1 MDWPYKKRIV
11 FYIFFIISCVAAGG
25 IYYVLG
31 QHTKNEKT
39 YKILVVQS
47 YAPDC
52 TWKDALNEGIRN
64 AFTES
69 AIRTDIRTFYLD
81 SENLL
86 ALKEI
91 DTLRLLMDQYREEA
105 PDLIIA
111 CDDAATYSLIQTR
124 HPLTYT
130 TPIVFC
136 GVDYVN
142 NEILPG
148 HTNITGFSSQPD
160 FIACYRLAARLL
172 GKINDILLITEHSFL
187 GKVYTQDACR
197 QFSSLPEIK
206 EIEFSEQD
214 NEQNIFFPGH
224 AGLKSDS
231 VTLSV
236 KRIDK
241 MSGLAMKWNLYD
253 KPCQFAIIPKW
264 SPLYS
269 QFPRMSNLPFF
280 TVNNEGY
287 GNGSIGGYI
296 ITSYDQGHEAAERGI
311 QILNGAAPAD
321 FPITPSK
328 KTPVFDW
335 NELQRWNIT
344 PAALPSGSTIP
355 NMPFFERYKSRIIAG
370 GTAGLICIFVSL
382 AWLIRL
388 YKKERDNKKRIQ
400 RKLVKEQKELSITME
415 SINEGVI
422 SIDKTGVI
430 LSINRAA
437 LDWLHLGNDTKK
449 YIGYPVRKLFNIIS
463 GIRADYLDQMLESV
477 WQSKEKLNFSEDA
490 YLIANGNLT
499 FPVSGAVSTIPDN
512 EKLAGVVITFRDVTE
527 KQVQREFL
535 ALSMLAGDIFAWR
548 YDEITRKIVFDEA
561 FFRFIE
567 VAVPPEKGFDGDHFM
582 HMLHPD
588 DAAKCK
594 KTVSL
599 IEGGKIVKSTLPL
612 RIRFGTGN
620 YAWWEF
626 RIASMP
632 KSSLKGHYKLFG
644 ICLNIEEY
652 KKTEQELI
660 RLRDEALESDRK
672 KSIFMANMSHE
683 IRTPLNA
690 IVGFSTLLTDETNF
704 NPAERKI
711 FIETINENC
720 SLLLNLI
727 NEILDISR
735 IESGIQFKQE
745 NCDLNALITELE
757 TTYRPQL
764 SEKVTWIT
772 RIPPVPVWHKTDP
785 LRLKQLLSNL
795 VGNAIKFTDKGSVT
809 VGYAYMKEKGTFL
822 FTVSD
827 TGIGISG
834 EEQSKI
840 FDRFYK
846 TNDFIQGGGLGLSL
860 CQEIVKRMD
869 GNIRV
874 ESENGKGTSFYIT
887 LPYHRPDA
895 NYETR

>member
-1 MDWPYKKRIV
+1 MDYPYTKRIV
-11 FYIFFIISCVAAGG
+11 FYIFFISCLTAGG
-25 IYYVLG
+25 IYYVFR
-31 QHTKNEKT
+31 QHAENEKT
-39 YKILVVQS
+39 YKIVVVQS
-47 YAPDC
+47 YATDC
-52 TWKDALNEGIRN
+52 TWKDALNAGIRN
-64 AFTES
+64 AFTEN
-69 AIRTDIRTFYLD
+69 AVKTNIRTFYLD
-81 SENLL
+81 CENLL
-86 ALKEI
+86 ALKET
-91 DTLRLLMDQYREEA
+91 DTLRLLLDEYKEEA

-111 CDDAATYSLIQTR
+111 CDDAATFSLIQTR

-142 NEILPG
+142 KDILPG
-148 HTNITGFSSQPD
+148 HTNITGFSTQPD

-172 GKINDILLITEHSFL
+172 GKINNILLITENSYL

-197 QFSSLPEIK
+197 QFSTLPEIK

-231 VTLSV
+231 VIVNV

-241 MSGLAMKWNLYD
+241 MSGLAMKWNLYA
-253 KPCQFAIIPKW
+253 KPRQFAVIPKW

-296 ITSYDQGHEAAERGI
+296 TTSYDQGYEAAERGI
-311 QILNGAAPAD
+311 KILKGAPPAD
-321 FPITPSK
+321 FPVTPSK

-335 NELQRWNIT
+335 DELQRWNIA
-344 PAALPSGSTIP
+344 PSALPAGAIIP
-355 NMPFFERYKSRIIAG
+355 NMPFFERYKKRIIAAG
-370 GTAGLICIFVSL
+370 AAGLICILISL
-382 AWLIRL
+382 VWLMRL
-388 YKKERDNKKRIQ
+388 YKRERRNKRRIQ
-400 RKLVKEQKELSITME
+400 KKLVKEQKELSITME

-422 SIDKTGVI
+422 SINRAGLI
-430 LSINRAA
+430 ISINRAA
-437 LDWLHLGNDTKK
+437 LAWLHLENDTKK
-449 YIGYPVRKLFNIIS
+449 YIGYPLRNLFNIIS
-463 GIRADYLDQMLESV
+463 GTQADYLDQMLESV
-477 WQSKEKLNFSEDA
+477 WQSKEKLSFSEDA
-490 YLIANGNLT
+490 YLVTTDNLT
-499 FPVSGAVSTIPDN
+499 FPVSGAISNIPDN
-512 EKLAGVVITFRDVTE
+512 EKLAGVVITFRDITE

-548 YDEITRKIVFDEA
+548 YDEITGKIIFDEA

-567 VAVPPEKGFDGDHFM
+567 TTVPPEKGFDGEKFM
-582 HMLHPD
+582 QMLHPD
-588 DAAKCK
+588 DAVKCK

-599 IEGGKIVKSTLPL
+599 IERGKIAKSTLPL
-612 RIRFGTGN
+612 RIRFENGK
-620 YAWWEF
+620 YEWWEF
-626 RIASMP
+626 RMASMP
-632 KSSLKGHYKLFG
+632 ESSLKGHYKLFG
-644 ICLNIEEY
+644 ICLDIEEY

-660 RLRDEALESDRK
+660 HLRDEALESDRK

-690 IVGFSTLLTDETNF
+690 IVGFSTLLTDTAHF
-704 NPAERKI
+704 NPAERKV

-720 SLLLNLI
+720 TLLLNLI

-735 IESGIQFKQE
+735 IESGIQFKYE
-745 NCDLNALITELE
+745 TCNLNALVTELE
-757 TTYRPQL
+757 TTYRKQL
-764 SEKVTWIT
+764 NEKTAWIT
-772 RIPPVPVWHKTDP
+772 CIPPVPVWHKTDP

-795 VGNAIKFTDKGSVT
+795 IGNAIKFTDEGSIT
-809 VGYAYMKEKGTFL
+809 VGYSYDKEKETLL

-846 TNDFIQGGGLGLSL
+846 TNDFVQGGGLGLSI
-860 CQEIVKRMD
+860 CKEIIKRME
-869 GNIRV
+869 GSIRM
-874 ESENGKGTSFYIT
+874 ESKEGKGTSFYVT
-887 LPYHRPDA
+887 LPYHRPDT
-895 NYETR
+895 NHEER